1 MRDTRRTRLVLSI
14 LLIAA
19 LALITLDYRDGSA
32 APLRGL
38 RQFGGSVFG
47 SAERG
52 FAAVTQPVIRFF
64 GGSAGGRPCP
74 PGPPPGTPVPQ
85 LPAHPPPVPASPAP
99 HARPAPPPRG

>member
-38 RQFGGSVFG
+38 RQFGGSGFG

-52 FAAVTQPVIRFF
+52 FAPVTQPVIRFF
-64 GGSAGGRPCP
+64 RGSAGGRPRP
-74 PGPPPGTPVPQ
+74 PGAPPDTPVP
-85 LPAHPPPVPASPAP
+85 PPP
-99 HARPAPPPRG
+99 PPPRRPPLPPAP